1 MEYFTTDVVVERP
14 NIRQMDE
21 MVLSKCIFKKQSLEK
36 IGVTL

>member
-21 MVLSKCIFKKQSLEK
+21 MVLSKCIFKKQRDGFGETDL
-36 IGVTL
+36 